1 MTPPIAIIVRC
12 RCLSPFWR
20 LPLSGALVVVTFGAC
35 PEIGP
40 RNLGCVFPVG
50 GVEVMLGLTVLS
62 GIVCALLAL
71 ALQGRLGWFSA
82 LAVAGFVWSLAVIAS
97 ITLIPAD
104 GAPGIVSAE
113 GRLTTCSWDIGGP
126 APDGFWIFAG
136 GQRMLNTVVFV
147 PSGVLLVLA
156 LARWPRVAWVG
167 VPVGLALLAAYSVG
181 IEATQLALA
190 RIDRACDVTDVVDNV
205 TGAVLGVGIGLLL
218 AVVLRPWRRRAR
230 G

>member
-1 MTPPIAIIVRC
+1 
-12 RCLSPFWR
+12 
-20 LPLSGALVVVTFGAC
+20 
-35 PEIGP
+35 
-40 RNLGCVFPVG
+40 VFPVG
-50 GVEVMLGLTVLS
+50 GVGVMLALVVASGLA
-62 GIVCALLAL
+62 CALLAL
-71 ALQGRLGWFSA
+71 ALRPAAGWTA
-82 LAVAGFVWSLAVIAS
+82 AVTIAAFVWSLAVIAS
-97 ITLIPAD
+97 LTLIPAN

-167 VPVGLALLAAYSVG
+167 VPVGLALLAAYSIG

-190 RIDRACDVTDVVDNV
+190 RIDRACDVTDVIDNV
-205 TGAVLGVGIGLLL
+205 TGAVVGVGVGLLL
-218 AVVLRPWRRRAR
+218 ALVLRPWRRRR
-230 G
+230 GSRGRP

>member
-1 MTPPIAIIVRC
+1 
-12 RCLSPFWR
+12 
-20 LPLSGALVVVTFGAC
+20 
-35 PEIGP
+35 
-40 RNLGCVFPVG
+40 
-50 GVEVMLGLTVLS
+50 MLGLTVLS